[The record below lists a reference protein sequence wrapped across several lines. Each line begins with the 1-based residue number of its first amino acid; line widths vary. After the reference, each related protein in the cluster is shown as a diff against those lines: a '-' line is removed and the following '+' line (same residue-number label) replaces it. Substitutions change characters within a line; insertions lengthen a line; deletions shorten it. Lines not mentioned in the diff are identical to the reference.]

1 MKVHVKLFATLARF
15 SPGGLA
21 GTPFDVDLVDGATI
35 ADLAKQLK
43 LPKDEMK
50 VSFVNARIRD
60 SDWVLQPDDEVG
72 FFPPVGGG

>member
-35 ADLAKQLK
+35 ADLAEQLK

>member
-21 GTPFDVDLVDGATI
+21 GTPFDVDLVEGATI
-35 ADLAKQLK
+35 ADLAEQLK